1 VENGKLK
8 TELLEQ
14 LINTSPAAMFIV
26 DQDRN
31 MLFANKSYATLFGYE
46 QEEVINVNARIFH
59 ISDESYEKFAE
70 IAFNAV
76 RKGIPVETDFQ
87 VKKKDGTLIWIHI
100 VGSLFKEQSLI
111 LWTIIDITKRV
122 ENENKIKSFGQKM
135 DLALSGYKAGIWEWN
150 LKDNST
156 YASIQWKKML
166 GYDENLVDTLDVW
179 KNSVHPDDL
188 EDSLTLVEE
197 AVRNKETTL
206 ENIHRLKHKNGHW
219 IWILARGTIVYEDD
233 GNMRL
238 IGMHIDITEQ
248 KELELKY
255 AHQKKDLQYLANHDV
270 LTGLPNRLLFQD
282 RLEESLKRAK
292 RKDSL
297 FALFFIDLDHFK
309 EINDSFGH
317 DVGDDVLKAVT
328 KLFKEKLRQEDTLAR
343 LGGDEF
349 AVIIEN
355 LKSVDDASVLA
366 EKIVAIFKEPI
377 VLDDYPFYLSCSI
390 GISLFPEDDDD
401 VRNLLKYAD
410 AAMYKAK
417 ENGRNG
423 YSFYQVEMTHSALK
437 KVIIETELRNA
448 LAGDELLVYYQ
459 AQMNAQENKL
469 VGMEALIR
477 WRHPTIGIM
486 TPEKFL
492 PIAEASGIIID
503 IDRAIITKAVKQL
516 VQWYDAGLNPGVLAL
531 NIAVGQLEKKD
542 FISFVKEL
550 LAETKCKPEWLEFEI
565 TESGL
570 MKNPA
575 DAIKVLDA
583 LSSLGI
589 ELAVDD
595 FGTGYSSLSYL
606 KKLPVNRLKI
616 DKSFVDELPYDEEDV
631 AITKAIIALAKSLNL
646 RVIAEGVE
654 QIEQKE
660 FLIENGCSNIQGYF
674 YDKPKSAK
682 EMEAMLLK
690 NK

>member
-1 VENGKLK
+1 MENGKLK

>member
-1 VENGKLK
+1 MGSLVDQEQSWLK
-8 TELLEQ
+8 QILHNPHVGILVTDINRKVLFVNEHLCEGIGYKKEELLG
-14 LINTSPAAMFIV
+14 
-26 DQDRN
+26 QD
-31 MLFANKSYATLFGYE
+31 
-46 QEEVINVNARIFH
+46 ARIFH
-59 ISDESYEKFAE
+59 ISNESYE
-70 IAFNAV
+70 AFFKEV
-76 RKGIPVETDFQ
+76 IRLVKEGKPVSIDY
-87 VKKKDGTLIWIHI
+87 KARHKDGHI
-100 VGSLFKEQSLI
+100 VWITISGNLLESQDEV
-111 LWTIIDITKRV
+111 LW
-122 ENENKIKSFGQKM
+122 
-135 DLALSGYKAGIWEWN
+135 
-150 LKDNST
+150 
-156 YASIQWKKML
+156 SI
-166 GYDENLVDTLDVW
+166 V
-179 KNSVHPDDL
+179 
-188 EDSLTLVEE
+188 
-197 AVRNKETTL
+197 
-206 ENIHRLKHKNGHW
+206 
-219 IWILARGTIVYEDD
+219 
-233 GNMRL
+233 
-238 IGMHIDITEQ
+238 DITERIEALQEVQ
-248 KELELKY
+248 K
-255 AHQKKDLQYLANHDV
+255 QKKDLEYLANHDV

-297 FALFFIDLDHFK
+297 FGLFFIDLDHFK

-328 KLFKEKLRQEDTLAR
+328 KLFKEKLREEDTLAR

-355 LKSVDDASVLA
+355 LKSVEDASILA

-401 VRNLLKYAD
+401 ISNLLKYAD

-459 AQMNAQENKL
+459 PQMDAKENKL

-486 TPEKFL
+486 TPNRFL
-492 PIAEASGIIID
+492 PTAEATGLIID

-550 LAETKCKPEWLEFEI
+550 LAQTKCKAEWLELEI

-575 DAIKVLDA
+575 DAIKVLDE
-583 LSSLGI
+583 LSALGI

-631 AITKAIIALAKSLNL
+631 AITKAILALAKSLNL

-654 QIEQKE
+654 KIEQKE